1 MKSEILT
8 FLSPVR
14 SRLRTQSVVALLSK
28 GAVIGGVFC
37 VLLAIARAASG
48 VSVAASALVG
58 GFLLCTGGAA
68 VFGLVLKRSW
78 HDAAAAVDKHYRLKD
93 RTVTALEFTNQ
104 QTTTPL
110 QKRQLQDATSHLGTV
125 NPRDVVPLGVPRRW
139 GWAVLSLVVSTA
151 LMLMPIG
158 GRIQADLSQPKGIG
172 LAAKQIQS
180 ELDEMEQLAAESGI
194 EDLKNLVARLKED
207 FKQLETPETDVR
219 ESLETIS
226 EMQRKMQEMMAQMN
240 VAEMDAQL
248 SALGEALSGAEAFKP
263 VADAL
268 KKEDL
273 ERAAEELANVS
284 PEDMDRRESRPT
296 SEKLSKTAASANERG
311 LSKLSEQ
318 LSQLSEAMKADDSE
332 STRETSKSLAQEIKR
347 HSLAKNIRNMLSSKS
362 DKLGAS
368 KKLCSANANSN
379 GEGQGD
385 GEGLNLAKGQS
396 EKTSNSPSK
405 KAGAKSAGN
414 INGRTTELES
424 QRQMASLTGQMGAD
438 GDSEFET
445 ITSSEAQEQAQRQAR
460 QAFAKYQKMSEAVL
474 ESEPI
479 PLGHRQTI
487 RKYFELI
494 RPNTDNQLPL
504 KGGASP

>member
-1 MKSEILT
+1 MKSEILA

-14 SRLRTQSVVALLSK
+14 SRLRTQSAIALLCT
-28 GAVIGGVFC
+28 GAVIGGAFC
-37 VLLAIARAASG
+37 VLLAIVRAASG
-48 VSVAASALVG
+48 ISVTASALVG
-58 GFLLCTGGAA
+58 AFSLCTAGAA
-68 VFGLVLKRSW
+68 VCGFVLKRSW
-78 HDAAAAVDKHYRLKD
+78 HEAAAAVDRHYRLKD
-93 RTVTALEFTNQ
+93 RTVTALEFTKQ
-104 QTTTPL
+104 PTTTPL
-110 QKRQLQDATSHLGTV
+110 QELQLQDATSHLGTV
-125 NPRDVVPLGVPRRW
+125 NPRDVVPIGVPRRC
-139 GWAVLSLVVSTA
+139 GWALLSLAIATT
-151 LMLMPIG
+151 LMFLPSG
-158 GRIQADLSQPKGIG
+158 GHIQADISQPEGISR
-172 LAAKQIQS
+172 AAKEIQS
-180 ELDEMEQLAAESGI
+180 ELDEMEQLATESGI
-194 EDLKNLVARLKED
+194 EELKNLVVRLKED
-207 FKQLETPETDVR
+207 LKRLKTPDTNVR

-226 EMQRKMQEMMAQMN
+226 EMQQKMQEMMAQMN

-248 SALGEALSGAEAFKP
+248 SAVGEAISGAQAFKS

-268 KKEDL
+268 KREDL
-273 ERAAEELANVS
+273 ERAAEELENVS

-296 SEKLSKTAASANERG
+296 SEKLSKTAASAKKRG
-311 LSKLSEQ
+311 LSKLSEK
-318 LSQLSEAMKADDSE
+318 LSQLSEAVKTDDSE

-347 HSLAKNIRNMLSSKS
+347 HRLAKNIRNMLNSKS

-385 GEGLNLAKGQS
+385 GEGLNLAKGKS
-396 EKTSNSPSK
+396 EKTSSSPSR

-414 INGRTTELES
+414 INGQKTKLES

-445 ITSSEAQEQAQRQAR
+445 TTSPEAQDLAQRQAR
-460 QAFAKYQKMSEAVL
+460 QAFAKYQKMSETVL

-494 RPNTDNQLPL
+494 RPNTDRQLNL
-504 KGGASP
+504 SDGESP